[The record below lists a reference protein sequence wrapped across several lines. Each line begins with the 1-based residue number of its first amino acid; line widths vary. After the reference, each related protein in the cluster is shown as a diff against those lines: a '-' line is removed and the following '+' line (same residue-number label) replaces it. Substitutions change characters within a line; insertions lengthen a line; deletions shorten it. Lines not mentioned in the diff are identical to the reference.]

1 MRGKSAMKGFTLTE
15 LLQQY
20 PGAIPLTHRAL
31 RHVQSV
37 TGCRRPFQHGVA
49 KTEVVKFADGLF
61 RVVQYW
67 VIGQRGSMTHSC
79 LHLSALTPTG
89 GLRRLNQPAK
99 CGEAVP

>member
-1 MRGKSAMKGFTLTE
+1 MKGFTLAQ
-15 LLQQY
+15 LLQQQ

-31 RHVQSV
+31 RHVQAI
-37 TGCRRPFQHGVA
+37 TGRRRLQHGVA

-67 VIGQRGSMTHSC
+67 VIGQRGHMIHSC

-89 GLRRLNQPAK
+89 GLCHLNQPLK
-99 CGEAVP
+99 CGEVVP